1 MNHIISL
8 QRIETL
14 DNGKAFA
21 MALGDFKFSVQAV
34 RYYAGWVDK
43 ITGNV
48 LPSDPTKFR
57 YTRSEPLGVAG
68 IIIPVNNAF

>member
-1 MNHIISL
+1 MS
-8 QRIETL
+8 
-14 DNGKAFA
+14 
-21 MALGDFKFSVQAV
+21 LGDFKFGVQAV

-68 IIIPVNNAF
+68 IIIPVGNAL